1 VPQSINGKKMSLVN
15 LILNLNKIGGEN
27 GVGRVDMVENR
38 LVGIKSREI
47 YECPGAFKQ
56 IISQKYSELTYY
68 GLWFS
73 ALKEALDGFVKV
85 IKDKVTGTIKVKLF
99 KGNCVVVG
107 RKSKNSL
114 YDFNLATYDQGDT
127 FNQDFAKG
135 FIELWGLPTKVY
147 SSVSRKSI

>member
-1 VPQSINGKKMSLVN
+1 MILIIINYLQKK
-15 LILNLNKIGGEN
+15 IL
-27 GVGRVDMVENR
+27 
-38 LVGIKSREI
+38 
-47 YECPGAFKQ
+47 PF
-56 IISQKYSELTYY
+56 ISGS
-68 GLWFS
+68 
-73 ALKEALDGFVKV
+73 FVKV
-85 IKDKVTGTIKVKLF
+85 IKDKVTGTIRVKLF

-147 SSVSRKSI
+147 SSVKRKNK